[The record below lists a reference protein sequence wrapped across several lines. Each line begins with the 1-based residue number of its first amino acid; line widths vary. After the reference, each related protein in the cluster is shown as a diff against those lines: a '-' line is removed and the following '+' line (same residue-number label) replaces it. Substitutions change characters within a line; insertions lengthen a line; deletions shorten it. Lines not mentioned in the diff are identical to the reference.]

1 MVLRL
6 GSFSSWAATVAPA
19 APTTTLG
26 WFGCVC
32 VFVCVC
38 GYSFPICVFPN
49 LLKPCLYLHLNMIQL
64 FRPLFM
70 KT

>member
-1 MVLRL
+1 M
-6 GSFSSWAATVAPA
+6 GTSY
-19 APTTTLG
+19 TTYICSLYIAHR
-26 WFGCVC
+26 CVC

-64 FRPLFM
+64 FHPLFM